1 MQNDNLKSYLHLHL
15 IVFIWGFTA
24 ILGELISLDALPL
37 VWFRMLMAVG
47 FIVLFMLYKKTD
59 ITIPRKTIMVFLLLG
74 LVIALHWL
82 TFFKA
87 IKVSNVS
94 VTLACLSTGAFFAS
108 FLEPILYKR
117 KVIWYE
123 VFFGLLVVVG
133 LYIIFNFEGD
143 YYLGII
149 LALTSA
155 FLSALFSVMN
165 GKYAKMY
172 DSTVISFYELSGGV
186 LCFSIYLLL
195 TNSFSKELFNKIPEL
210 QKGKYHLLT
219 EYGRFVY
226 QNAAFAASIIE
237 IVKDQIDKELILCHF
252 GGQAFVRE
260 IYTNDKYQGEIT
272 VLQQQKNSK
281 VKNYAI
287 AGPLCYGGDFLVN
300 QIHLPEV
307 QENDWIIAPN
317 VGGNSLGLFSKHCSQ
332 AFPKVL
338 AYQIVKNQ
346 IQISILKQKEQS
358 QDVIY
363 FWE

>member
-165 GKYAKMY
+165 GRYAKMY

-195 TNSFSKELFNKIPEL
+195 TNSFSKEFFILKPSDWVYLIILSSICTAYAFIASVKVMKFISPYTVMLTINLEPIYGIIL
-210 QKGKYHLLT
+210 ALLI
-219 EYGRFVY
+219 F
-226 QNAAFAASIIE
+226 
-237 IVKDQIDKELILCHF
+237 KDKEKMSPEFYLGALIILF
-252 GGQAFVRE
+252 TVVLNG
-260 IYTNDKYQGEIT
+260 IIKYR
-272 VLQQQKNSK
+272 LKNRR
-281 VKNYAI
+281 
-287 AGPLCYGGDFLVN
+287 D
-300 QIHLPEV
+300 
-307 QENDWIIAPN
+307 
-317 VGGNSLGLFSKHCSQ
+317 
-332 AFPKVL
+332 
-338 AYQIVKNQ
+338 
-346 IQISILKQKEQS
+346 
-358 QDVIY
+358 
-363 FWE
+363 